1 MKKEQIN
8 IRDPFVTVEP
18 EAAGTP
24 DPDRIQDALLSELKM
39 NGIVNRDR
47 RIYSRMDRLVGLE
60 VPPVI
65 PVTEKGGQIVER
77 YSSVAA
83 TKQLEQL
90 CTFVRSRMTEFGSRI
105 MEGHMAVNPYM
116 RDGRTSCDYCQ
127 FAAVCGFD
135 KKTPGYSYRRLGELE
150 DRQIWDD
157 VEKGGPA
164 WQ

>member
-1 MKKEQIN
+1 M
-8 IRDPFVTVEP
+8 TVDA
-18 EAAGTP
+18 EAAVAP
-24 DPDRIQDALLSELKM
+24 DPRELQATLLGELKM

-47 RIYSRMDRLVGLE
+47 RIYSRMDRLIGGD

-65 PVTEKGGQIVER
+65 PVSEKGGQIVER

-83 TKQLEQL
+83 TRQLEDL
-90 CTFVRSRMTEFGSRI
+90 CTFVRRRMTEFGNRI

-116 RDGRTSCDYCQ
+116 REGKTGCDYCK

-135 KKTPGYSYRRLGELE
+135 KKTPGYNYRRLGDVDSRE
-150 DRQIWDD
+150 IWDQ